1 MINKSSKYHNCK
13 KNLRNSRYG
22 VSEIIGNL
30 LILAI
35 TVTMFSSVLFFVI
48 NMPPPQDQTISDF
61 SVQTAVSGTSFYINI
76 THGGGQTLNGSA
88 TNIYLFQNDVP
99 TTLSISSSSPSIGSD
114 WNIGEVWSYIVSGY
128 SNSMAVGMTI
138 VDITTNSIVWQ
149 ATLAG
154 NTANQ
159 NAPPIIG
166 ERGMTPSPVHDQ
178 DKVYFFVTVTVQNSN
193 VDTVWVNALSLGLPD
208 NIALYDYD
216 HDGTFTSADS
226 YTASYG
232 NWSGRTIIFSLNDV
246 VGNSV
251 TGQFIVDVS
260 QNPSLS
266 VASGG
271 NGTSITTPRTTNLNV
286 FPASKSTGFTLFS
299 SSSSPSGL
307 RRLSQPPEVS
317 RIQ

>member
-1 MINKSSKYHNCK
+1 MINKNSIYHRGN
-13 KNLRNSRYG
+13 KNLRNSRCG

-61 SVQTAVSGTSFYINI
+61 SVQTAASGTSFYVNI
-76 THGGGQTLNGSA
+76 THEGGQALNGSS

-99 TTLSISSSSPSIGSD
+99 TTLSVSSSSPSIGSD

-128 SNSMAVGMTI
+128 SNSIAIGMTI
-138 VDITTNSIVWQ
+138 VDITTNNIVWQ
-149 ATLAG
+149 ATLTG

-159 NAPPIIG
+159 NAPPIVG
-166 ERGMTPSPVHDQ
+166 ERGLTPSPVHDQ
-178 DKVYFFVTVTVQNSN
+178 DKVNFFVTVTVQNSN
-193 VDTVWVNALSLGLPD
+193 VNTVWVNAFSLGIPD
-208 NIALYDYD
+208 NIALYDND
-216 HDGTFTSADS
+216 LDGTFTSTDS

-232 NWSGRTIIFSLNDV
+232 NWSGQTIIFYLNDV
-246 VGNSV
+246 AGNSV

-271 NGTSITTPRTTNLNV
+271 N
-286 FPASKSTGFTLFS
+286 SKSNNNT
-299 SSSSPSGL
+299 
-307 RRLSQPPEVS
+307 Q
-317 RIQ
+317 I